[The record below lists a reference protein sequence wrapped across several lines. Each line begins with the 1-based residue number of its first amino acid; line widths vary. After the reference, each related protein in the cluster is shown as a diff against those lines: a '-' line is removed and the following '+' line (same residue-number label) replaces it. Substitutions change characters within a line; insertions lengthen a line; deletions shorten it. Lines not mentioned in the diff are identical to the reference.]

1 MSLNLL
7 KDLENKVIIVTGS
20 SSGVGEAVVSLF
32 AQLNCN
38 VVITGRNAERVSK
51 VAAKCESLSP
61 SKNKPLTFI
70 GDLLMDNNVEK
81 LVQRTYERFSRIDV
95 VVNNMGV
102 SDNNSTL
109 DNSILDNDFL
119 SKFQKCIKTDV
130 EKRKDVN
137 GLIKDMCSQNL
148 VCQPEDIANLVAFL
162 SSNASSFVSGTHL
175 VADGGFNL

>member
-119 SKFQKCIKTDV
+119 
-130 EKRKDVN
+130 
-137 GLIKDMCSQNL
+137 
-148 VCQPEDIANLVAFL
+148 
-162 SSNASSFVSGTHL
+162 
-175 VADGGFNL
+175 